1 MPWESGGTSLPRR
14 AFPGPGTTHTL
25 GLTPSLMPWE
35 HPTPSK
41 AHHCPRSFRL
51 APHAI
56 LFKTLQAKETWI
68 HSLPTSAFPS
78 LGRREA
84 WIGWPQK
91 GQNVP
96 KSPRFLNKTKHGH
109 GNAVVG
115 GGAGEAR
122 TEHSQPVGPRAGEQS
137 PREPRPPPL
146 NKHHMATEHK
156 STFLNLP
163 RRGAKGKKKK
173 SEESG
178 QRERK

>member
-115 GGAGEAR
+115 GGGGGGSHR
-122 TEHSQPVGPRAGEQS
+122 TLPASG
-137 PREPRPPPL
+137 
-146 NKHHMATEHK
+146 
-156 STFLNLP
+156 STSW
-163 RRGAKGKKKK
+163 GAKSQRTKTPS
-173 SEESG
+173 SEQASHG
-178 QRERK
+178 HGA